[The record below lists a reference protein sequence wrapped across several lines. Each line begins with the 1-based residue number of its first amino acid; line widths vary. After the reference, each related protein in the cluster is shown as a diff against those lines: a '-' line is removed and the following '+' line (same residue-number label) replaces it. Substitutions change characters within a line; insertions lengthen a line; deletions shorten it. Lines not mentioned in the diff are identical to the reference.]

1 VPRHDIALD
10 FCLVVLKDDVLFAFL
25 VDVVLPVV
33 HHALDALF
41 SLLGAHVSHFSTQ
54 KADSSVY
61 RAETLQT
68 PVSCFGSFGVEV
80 APLMILH
87 VRGIV
92 TVQVFQIFHEL
103 LWGVEVLNGFLPYLI
118 G

>member
-1 VPRHDIALD
+1 MPRHDIALD
-10 FCLVVLKDDVLFAFL
+10 FCLVVLEDDVLFAFL
-25 VDVVLPVV
+25 VDVVLPVI

-41 SLLGAHVSHFSTQ
+41 SLFRAHVSHFSTQ

-68 PVSCFGSFGVEV
+68 PVSCLGSFRVEV

-92 TVQVFQIFHEL
+92 AVQVFQIFHEL
-103 LWGVEVLNGFLPYLI
+103 LWRVEVLNGILQFLI